1 MKIGFERV
9 RFVLWFVLVV
19 VLLTAMFSVWRSMF
33 SDTLNTVLEMTRLQL
48 IDRANAYKQEWVL
61 QGRPAHL
68 QIEQAEIPM
77 QHGWVF
83 PSSIKELIVK
93 SAILL
98 YPDRKVL
105 DWLPKVTALLRANG
119 YQWRYQYGN
128 RVQLDVELK
137 DRYFAINASF
147 DALNFDT
154 LTTSKLK

>member
-1 MKIGFERV
+1 MKIGFERT
-9 RFVLWFVLVV
+9 RFVLWLVLVM

-33 SDTLNTVLEMTRLQL
+33 SDTLDTALEMTRLQL

-83 PSSIKELIVK
+83 PKLDQGVDCEKVLF
-93 SAILL
+93 LL

-105 DWLPKVTALLRANG
+105 DWLPRVIAIQRANG
-119 YQWRYQYGN
+119 YQCRYQYGDM
-128 RVQLDVELK
+128 VQLDVELK

-147 DALNFDT
+147 LMR
-154 LTTSKLK
+154 

>member
-1 MKIGFERV
+1 MKIGFERT
-9 RFVLWFVLVV
+9 RFVLWLVLVM

-33 SDTLNTVLEMTRLQL
+33 SDTLDTALEMTRLQL

-83 PSSIKELIVK
+83 PKLDQGVDCEKVLF
-93 SAILL
+93 LL

-105 DWLPKVTALLRANG
+105 DWLPRVTASSARMATSA
-119 YQWRYQYGN
+119 
-128 RVQLDVELK
+128 V
-137 DRYFAINASF
+137 INTVIGCNSTW
-147 DALNFDT
+147 N
-154 LTTSKLK
+154 

>member
-33 SDTLNTVLEMTRLQL
+33 SDMLHTALEMTRLQL
-48 IDRANAYKQEWVL
+48 IDRANTYKQEWVL
-61 QGRPAHL
+61 QGRPALL

-93 SAILL
+93 SAIF
-98 YPDRKVL
+98 
-105 DWLPKVTALLRANG
+105 AL
-119 YQWRYQYGN
+119 
-128 RVQLDVELK
+128 
-137 DRYFAINASF
+137 S
-147 DALNFDT
+147 
-154 LTTSKLK
+154 